1 MDRLVALKLKSIV
14 KILINPPIKDFLP
27 SFSSLKSF
35 NSSNIGWNI
44 SLIVSPRPSVESLLS
59 IGSSKISFTSWSV
72 IAFAI
77 SILASSLF
85 TFCICYVLF
94 VYPLRHFLDLFPW
107 YAFKIKNP
115 VFHLFW
121 FIVENWLGCFC
132 FKFFT

>member
-44 SLIVSPRPSVESLLS
+44 SLIVSPRPSVKSLLS

-107 YAFKIKNP
+107 HAFKIKNP